1 MNEYYLLHYF
11 NLKNAGIFLLVSF
24 LGMFAVLAV
33 ILCAAKIQVKKKL
46 RTAAAPM
53 PERELQKHSKNN
65 IGSLRVFM
73 RWYSAVRLCCCF

>member
-33 ILCAAKIQVKKKL
+33 ILCAAKIQAGKADSHKIGTEG
-46 RTAAAPM
+46 RGAPGVLLLHCTDFTVY
-53 PERELQKHSKNN
+53 PFYL
-65 IGSLRVFM
+65 
-73 RWYSAVRLCCCF
+73 